1 MEPHIEVIDLG
12 ANSECEELENESQ
25 NEVSETEPQ
34 PLVKIKSEPV
44 DVDENFEV
52 VHEVHISP
60 EKGSEFDEEIER
72 LQMVEENF
80 EENALQ
86 DNVDFLESVVIDP
99 EPSINDKEVDTQSNE
114 LQNKTESGFTAIDA
128 NDIVSFSIVDGE
140 ITNVQRNEE
149 AIMIDDEDEELNHND
164 ASTVDDQRTE
174 TAAISNDDAMV
185 DKEGHIDDESPI
197 GETNDSHVGE
207 TVDDSHVGEIVDDS
221 HVGETVDSSNGAIA
235 EISSIASAG
244 IKVENMVD
252 VIESNRTESLDSE
265 QTTGDVPEVL
275 FPIISTVSSA
285 GIKVEKDL
293 AICNEIVD
301 NNDFSMSND
310 TAVQENTVN
319 LDQCDETSE
328 ALPVI
333 STVSSEGVKVEMET
347 ATIEI
352 EQNSPE
358 GNIVAIEDTNSLEE
372 KKDPS
377 SVKVNDLEALD
388 SIPMD
393 LNFADD
399 GIDFADDGI
408 VYVEEDEDD
417 IITITG
423 KEFLN
428 NIVGIFYFLL
438 LFYTIGAKQ
447 TVDTLKYYL
456 YNIV

>member
-319 LDQCDETSE
+319 LDQCDETTE

>member
-52 VHEVHISP
+52 VHEVHFSP

-80 EENALQ
+80 EENALH

-174 TAAISNDDAMV
+174 TAAILNDDAMV

-319 LDQCDETSE
+319 LDQCDETTE

>member
-34 PLVKIKSEPV
+34 PSVKIKSEPV

-52 VHEVHISP
+52 VHEVHFSP

-244 IKVENMVD
+244 IKVENMVY

-423 KEFLN
+423 KEFLI

>member
-174 TAAISNDDAMV
+174 TAAILNDDAMV

-252 VIESNRTESLDSE
+252 VIESNRTESLDRI

-319 LDQCDETSE
+319 LDQCDETTE

-428 NIVGIFYFLL
+428 NIVGYFIFY
-438 LFYTIGAKQ
+438 
-447 TVDTLKYYL
+447 YYFTPL
-456 YNIV
+456 GQNRQLIH

>member
-252 VIESNRTESLDSE
+252 VIESNRTESLDRI

-319 LDQCDETSE
+319 LDQCDETTE